1 MNSNINLKIN
11 SVESKIDKLT
21 LYEPIDVTIL
31 NKLINSDLLKT
42 VFHNPLCKGYENEK
56 QYLLCYKKLVKNGK
70 AVIVYNKAKNIKF
83 GRVNPHKGLG
93 LFSIRRELRHTL
105 CKGKFTDIDIENLNI
120 STNNNDNTSINN
132 TCPSGVRI
140 VTVTEDTI
148 TQQFYT
154 VQSIIPL
161 KK

>member
-1 MNSNINLKIN
+1 MQPQSQPPLPPGTMPTTTD
-11 SVESKIDKLT
+11 DKDYT
-21 LYEPIDVTIL
+21 TV
-31 NKLINSDLLKT
+31 SDI
-42 VFHNPLCKGYENEK
+42 Y
-56 QYLLCYKKLVKNGK
+56 
-70 AVIVYNKAKNIKF
+70 
-83 GRVNPHKGLG
+83 
-93 LFSIRRELRHTL
+93 
-105 CKGKFTDIDIENLNI
+105 IDIENLNI

>member
-1 MNSNINLKIN
+1 MPTTTD
-11 SVESKIDKLT
+11 DKDYT
-21 LYEPIDVTIL
+21 
-31 NKLINSDLLKT
+31 T
-42 VFHNPLCKGYENEK
+42 VS
-56 QYLLCYKKLVKNGK
+56 
-70 AVIVYNKAKNIKF
+70 A
-83 GRVNPHKGLG
+83 
-93 LFSIRRELRHTL
+93 
-105 CKGKFTDIDIENLNI
+105 IDIENLNI